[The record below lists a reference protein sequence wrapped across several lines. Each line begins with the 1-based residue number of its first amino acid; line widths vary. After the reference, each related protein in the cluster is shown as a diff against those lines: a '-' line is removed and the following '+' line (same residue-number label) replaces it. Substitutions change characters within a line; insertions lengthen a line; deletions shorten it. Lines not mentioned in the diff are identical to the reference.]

1 MTNHIIDIKN
11 SDCILI
17 IGSNPASNHPITFR
31 WITQAMERG
40 GKLIVVDPR
49 FTRSASKADI
59 YAKMRSGTDIAFL
72 GGMINYVLQNNLYH
86 KEYVVEYSDAS
97 FLVDTNF
104 KGAGD
109 LNGLFSGYNEAK
121 RSYDKATWKYQVDE
135 NGVPKKDRTLSDP
148 NCVFQLMKRQFSRYD
163 VDTVCKITGTPK
175 DVFLKVCET
184 YAGTGKPGKAGVILY
199 AMGTTQH
206 TYGTQNIRAYSVLQ
220 TLLGNMGVAGG
231 GIAALRGESNVQG
244 ATDMGLLYHLLT
256 GYLKVPVNKDASLAK
271 YLERITPTTKD
282 PLSLNWW
289 SNTPKYVVS
298 LLKAWY
304 GDAATKENDF
314 GFHYLPKPTS
324 GNYSHIALFEAMAA
338 GKIKGLMCWGQ
349 NPVVSGPNTNLE
361 KKALENLDWL
371 VVTDL
376 WETETASFW
385 EAPGTDPASIKT
397 EVFLLPAAASGEKE
411 GSITNTGR
419 WAQWRYQAIAPP
431 GKAKTDTEILS
442 CLMLKLKALYT
453 TEGGANPDSITK
465 LVWNYGE
472 HPNIPDVAKEVN
484 GYNLATGKLLNG
496 FAELKDDGST
506 SCGCWI
512 FSGSFTENG
521 NMMAR
526 RDRTDPTN
534 IGLYPSWAWAWP
546 VNRRIIYN
554 RASVDLNGNPWD
566 SEHPVIK
573 WDAVAAKWVG
583 DVADGAQ
590 PPMAVDPAK
599 TKYPFI
605 MRPEGVACFFGKG
618 MADGPFP
625 EHYEPWES
633 PVTNLMSAT
642 QNDPAITIWSSDLN
656 CKGSPDKYPIVATT
670 FRLAEQWQ
678 AGSMTRNL
686 PWLNEMMPN
695 LFVMISEELAR
706 EKVIENGDH
715 VFVESARGKI
725 VGIAVV
731 SKRLQP
737 FQIDGQT
744 IHEIALPWHW
754 GYTALSTG
762 DITNVLTPHIGDAN
776 TDIPK
781 YKAFLCDIRRA

>member
-1 MTNHIIDIKN
+1 MTNHVIDIKN

-17 IGSNPASNHPITFR
+17 MGANPAENHPMTFR
-31 WITQAMERG
+31 WATQAMERG
-40 GKLIVVDPR
+40 AKLIVVDPR
-49 FTRSASKADI
+49 FTRSAAKAHI

-72 GGMINYVLQNNLYH
+72 GGMINYILDNNLYH

-97 FLVDTNF
+97 FLVDTGF

-109 LNGLFSGYNEAK
+109 LNGLFSGYSEAK
-121 RSYDKATWKYQVDE
+121 RSYDKTTWKYQVDE
-135 NGVPKKDRTLSDP
+135 NGVPKKDKTLSDP
-148 NCVFQLMKRQFSRYD
+148 NCVFQLMKKQFSRYD
-163 VDTVCKITGTPK
+163 VDTVCKITGTPR

-184 YAGTGKPGKAGVILY
+184 YAATGKPGKAGVILY

-206 TYGTQNIRAYSVLQ
+206 TYGSQNIRAYSILQ
-220 TLLGNMGVAGG
+220 TLLGNMGIAGG
-231 GIAALRGESNVQG
+231 GIGALRGESNVQG
-244 ATDMGLLYHLLT
+244 ATDMGLLYNLLT
-256 GYLKVPVNKDASLAK
+256 GYLKVPINKDASLAK
-271 YLERITPTTKD
+271 YLERTTPTTKD

-314 GFHYLPKPTS
+314 GFNYLPKPTS

-349 NPVVSGPNTNLE
+349 NPAVSGPDTNLE

-385 EAPGTDPASIKT
+385 KAPGTDPASVKT
-397 EVFLLPAAASGEKE
+397 EVFLLPVAASGEKE

-419 WAQWRYQAIAPP
+419 WVQWRYQAIAPP
-431 GKAKTDTEILS
+431 GKAKSDAEILS
-442 CLMLKLKALYT
+442 RLMLKLKALYAT
-453 TEGGANPDSITK
+453 GGGANPESITR

-472 HPNIPDVAKEVN
+472 HPSIPDVAKEVN
-484 GYNLATGKLLNG
+484 GYNLATSKLLNG

-506 SCGCWI
+506 SSGCWI
-512 FSGSFTENG
+512 FCGSFTENG

-526 RDRTDPTN
+526 RDCTDPSN
-534 IGLYPSWAWAWP
+534 IGMYPNWAWVWP
-546 VNRRIIYN
+546 ANRRIIYN
-554 RASVDLNGNPWD
+554 RASVDLNGNPYD

-573 WDAVAAKWVG
+573 WDAIAAKWVG
-583 DVADGAQ
+583 DIADGGQ

-633 PVTNLMSAT
+633 PVTNLMSAV
-642 QNDPAITIWSSDLN
+642 QNDPAFTIWASALTE
-656 CKGSPDKYPIVATT
+656 KGSPDKYPIVATT
-670 FRLAEQWQ
+670 YRVTEQWQ
-678 AGSMTRNL
+678 TGSMTRNL
-686 PWLNEMMPN
+686 PWLNELMPN
-695 LFVMISEELAR
+695 LFVELSEELAR
-706 EKVIENGDH
+706 EKAIENGDR
-715 VFVESARGKI
+715 VIVESARGK
-725 VGIAVV
+725 VTAVAVV
-731 SKRLQP
+731 TKRFQP
-737 FQIDGQT
+737 FQIDGKT
-744 IHEIALPWHW
+744 IHQIGLPWHW
-754 GYTALSTG
+754 GYAALSKG
-762 DITNVLTPHIGDAN
+762 DITNVLTPHVGDAN
-776 TDIPK
+776 TTIPE